1 VAEWEKRSAEMGIKT
16 DPSEKEKWQKQKKD
30 VVKHYQDEL
39 ANTTTAG
46 LLESPAIVM
55 GFLNPLINYPIFIP
69 ETEGGHMLV
78 TENPKYFRKDL
89 PKYIPQLFFLYLV
102 PMNWPFV
109 PKEDPI
115 NLLEEKFPIEKLQ
128 AMIDK

>member
-1 VAEWEKRSAEMGIKT
+1 MCIRDRPYIPVTRKQYLELCINHFTKFFDNPVAEWEKRSAEMGIKT

-78 TENPKYFRKDL
+78 TENPKY
-89 PKYIPQLFFLYLV
+89 
-102 PMNWPFV
+102 
-109 PKEDPI
+109 
-115 NLLEEKFPIEKLQ
+115 
-128 AMIDK
+128 